1 MADAALSVRG
11 VSIHFGGVNA
21 LEAVDADFPRGEIV
35 GIIGPNGAGKTTLLN
50 VICGMNQPDEGEVVL
65 DGRNVTR
72 MKPNQIAALGLLA
85 ALLTRRTGETGVR
98 AIIRYCCQWVTEQ
111 PALAAFLLSR
121 EIKLSESAKR
131 ELKELDRAFGQAL
144 YDWFVPHVQK
154 GELLELP
161 RSLYIPI
168 ICGPTLEYSRLWLSG
183 RNRRSPDD
191 VSALLAEAAWQSI
204 RGDLTP

>member
-1 MADAALSVRG
+1 MSRQNRTSELKNRVMQVALTHFSKAGIERTNVGDILKDAQCSVG
-11 VSIHFGGVNA
+11 SLYHHFGNKEGIAEA
-21 LEAVDADFPRGEIV
+21 LFIE
-35 GIIGPNGAGKTTLLN
+35 GIRQFNG
-50 VICGMNQPDEGEVVL
+50 
-65 DGRNVTR
+65 
-72 MKPNQIAALGLLA
+72 GLLA
-85 ALLTRRTGETGVR
+85 ALLSRRTGETGVR

-144 YDWFVPHVQK
+144 YDWFLPHVQK

-161 RSLYIPI
+161 RSLYISI

>member
-1 MADAALSVRG
+1 MSRQNRTSELKNWVMQVAPTTSSKAGIERTNVGDILKDAQCSVG
-11 VSIHFGGVNA
+11 SLYHHFGNKEGIAEA
-21 LEAVDADFPRGEIV
+21 LFIE
-35 GIIGPNGAGKTTLLN
+35 GIRQFNG
-50 VICGMNQPDEGEVVL
+50 
-65 DGRNVTR
+65 
-72 MKPNQIAALGLLA
+72 GLLA
-85 ALLTRRTGETGVR
+85 ALLSRRTGETGVR

-111 PALAAFLLSR
+111 PALAAFLPSR

-204 RGDLTP
+204 RGDLAP

>member
-1 MADAALSVRG
+1 MSRQNRTSELKNRVMQVALTHFAKAGIERTNVGDILKDAQCSVG
-11 VSIHFGGVNA
+11 SLYHHFGNKEGIAEA
-21 LEAVDADFPRGEIV
+21 LFIE
-35 GIIGPNGAGKTTLLN
+35 GIRQFNS
-50 VICGMNQPDEGEVVL
+50 
-65 DGRNVTR
+65 
-72 MKPNQIAALGLLA
+72 GLLA
-85 ALLTRRTGETGVR
+85 ALLSRRTGETGVR

>member
-1 MADAALSVRG
+1 MSRQNRTSELKNRVMQVALTHFSKAGIERTNVGDILKDAQCSVG
-11 VSIHFGGVNA
+11 SLYHHFGNKEGIAEA
-21 LEAVDADFPRGEIV
+21 LFIE
-35 GIIGPNGAGKTTLLN
+35 GIRQFNG
-50 VICGMNQPDEGEVVL
+50 
-65 DGRNVTR
+65 
-72 MKPNQIAALGLLA
+72 GLLA

-98 AIIRYCCQWVTEQ
+98 AIIQYCCQWVTEQ

-144 YDWFVPHVQK
+144 YDWFVPHVQR

>member
-1 MADAALSVRG
+1 MSRQNRTSELKNRVMQVALTHFSKAGIERTNVGDILKDAQCSVG
-11 VSIHFGGVNA
+11 SLYHHFGNKEGIAEA
-21 LEAVDADFPRGEIV
+21 LFIE
-35 GIIGPNGAGKTTLLN
+35 GIRQFNS
-50 VICGMNQPDEGEVVL
+50 
-65 DGRNVTR
+65 
-72 MKPNQIAALGLLA
+72 GLLV
-85 ALLTRRTGETGVR
+85 ALLSRRTGETGVR
-98 AIIRYCCQWVTEQ
+98 AIIQYCCQWVTEQ

>member
-1 MADAALSVRG
+1 MSRQNRTSELKNRVMQVALTHFSKAGIERTNVGDILKDAQCSVG
-11 VSIHFGGVNA
+11 SLYHHFGNKEGIAEA
-21 LEAVDADFPRGEIV
+21 LFIE
-35 GIIGPNGAGKTTLLN
+35 GIRQFNS
-50 VICGMNQPDEGEVVL
+50 
-65 DGRNVTR
+65 
-72 MKPNQIAALGLLA
+72 GLLA
-85 ALLTRRTGETGVR
+85 ALLSRRTGETGVR
-98 AIIRYCCQWVTEQ
+98 AIIQYCCQWVTEQ

-183 RNRRSPDD
+183 RNGRSPDD

-204 RGDLTP
+204 RGDLIP

>member
-1 MADAALSVRG
+1 M
-11 VSIHFGGVNA
+11 
-21 LEAVDADFPRGEIV
+21 
-35 GIIGPNGAGKTTLLN
+35 
-50 VICGMNQPDEGEVVL
+50 
-65 DGRNVTR
+65 
-72 MKPNQIAALGLLA
+72 
-85 ALLTRRTGETGVR
+85 R
-98 AIIRYCCQWVTEQ
+98 AIIQYCCQWVTEQ

>member
-1 MADAALSVRG
+1 MQVALTHFSKAGIERTNVGDILKDAQCSVG
-11 VSIHFGGVNA
+11 SLYHHFGNKEGIAEA
-21 LEAVDADFPRGEIV
+21 LFIE
-35 GIIGPNGAGKTTLLN
+35 GIRQFNG
-50 VICGMNQPDEGEVVL
+50 
-65 DGRNVTR
+65 
-72 MKPNQIAALGLLA
+72 GLLT
-85 ALLTRRTGETGVR
+85 ALLPRRTGETGVR

-144 YDWFVPHVQK
+144 YDWFVPQVQK

>member
-1 MADAALSVRG
+1 MSRQNRTSELKNRVMQVALNHFSDAGIERTNVGDILKDAQCSVG
-11 VSIHFGGVNA
+11 SFYHHFGNKEGIAEALFINGVRQFN
-21 LEAVDADFPRGEIV
+21 E
-35 GIIGPNGAGKTTLLN
+35 
-50 VICGMNQPDEGEVVL
+50 
-65 DGRNVTR
+65 
-72 MKPNQIAALGLLA
+72 GLLA
-85 ALLTRRTGETGVR
+85 ALLPRRTGETEVR

-144 YDWFVPHVQK
+144 YDWFVPHVIK

-161 RSLYIPI
+161 RSLYIPL

-183 RNRRSPDD
+183 RNRRSPHD
-191 VSALLAEAAWQSI
+191 VSAVLAEAAWQSI
-204 RGDLTP
+204 RGDRAP

>member
-1 MADAALSVRG
+1 MSRQNRTSELKNRVMQVALTHFSKADIERTNVGDILKDAKCSVG
-11 VSIHFGGVNA
+11 SLYHHFGNKEGIAEA
-21 LEAVDADFPRGEIV
+21 LFIE
-35 GIIGPNGAGKTTLLN
+35 GIRQFNG
-50 VICGMNQPDEGEVVL
+50 
-65 DGRNVTR
+65 
-72 MKPNQIAALGLLA
+72 GLLA
-85 ALLTRRTGETGVR
+85 ALLSRRTGETGVR

>member
-1 MADAALSVRG
+1 MSRQNRTSELKNRVMQVALTHFSKAGIERTNVGDILKDAQCSVG
-11 VSIHFGGVNA
+11 SLYHHFGNKEGIAEA
-21 LEAVDADFPRGEIV
+21 LFIE
-35 GIIGPNGAGKTTLLN
+35 GIRQFNG
-50 VICGMNQPDEGEVVL
+50 
-65 DGRNVTR
+65 
-72 MKPNQIAALGLLA
+72 GLLA
-85 ALLTRRTGETGVR
+85 ALLSRRTGETGVR

-144 YDWFVPHVQK
+144 YDWFVPHVQR

>member
-1 MADAALSVRG
+1 MSRQNRTSELKNRVMQVALTHFSKAGIERTNVGDILKDAQCSVG
-11 VSIHFGGVNA
+11 SLYHHFGNKEGIAEA
-21 LEAVDADFPRGEIV
+21 LFIE
-35 GIIGPNGAGKTTLLN
+35 GIRQFNG
-50 VICGMNQPDEGEVVL
+50 
-65 DGRNVTR
+65 
-72 MKPNQIAALGLLA
+72 GLLA
-85 ALLTRRTGETGVR
+85 ALLSRRTGETGVR

-204 RGDLTP
+204 RGDLTA

>member
-1 MADAALSVRG
+1 MSRQNRTSELKNRVMQVALTHFAKAGIERTNVGDILKDAQCSVG
-11 VSIHFGGVNA
+11 SLYHHFGNKEGIAEA
-21 LEAVDADFPRGEIV
+21 LFIE
-35 GIIGPNGAGKTTLLN
+35 GIRQFNG
-50 VICGMNQPDEGEVVL
+50 
-65 DGRNVTR
+65 
-72 MKPNQIAALGLLA
+72 GLLA
-85 ALLTRRTGETGVR
+85 ALLSRRTGETGVR

>member
-1 MADAALSVRG
+1 MSRQNRTSELKNRVMQVALTHFSKAGIERTNVGDILKDAQCSVG
-11 VSIHFGGVNA
+11 SLYHHFGNKEGIAEA
-21 LEAVDADFPRGEIV
+21 LFIE
-35 GIIGPNGAGKTTLLN
+35 GIRQFNG
-50 VICGMNQPDEGEVVL
+50 
-65 DGRNVTR
+65 
-72 MKPNQIAALGLLA
+72 GLLA

-144 YDWFVPHVQK
+144 YDWFVPHVQR

>member
-1 MADAALSVRG
+1 MSRQNRTSELKNRVMQVALTHFSKAGIERTNVGDILKDAQCSVG
-11 VSIHFGGVNA
+11 SLYHHFGNKEGIAEA
-21 LEAVDADFPRGEIV
+21 LFIE
-35 GIIGPNGAGKTTLLN
+35 GIRQFNG
-50 VICGMNQPDEGEVVL
+50 
-65 DGRNVTR
+65 
-72 MKPNQIAALGLLA
+72 GLLA
-85 ALLTRRTGETGVR
+85 ALLSRRTGETGVR

-191 VSALLAEAAWQSI
+191 VSALLAEAAWQSS

>member
-1 MADAALSVRG
+1 MSRQNRTSELKNRVMQVALTHFSKAGIERTNVGDILKDAQCSVG
-11 VSIHFGGVNA
+11 SLYHHFGNKEGIAEA
-21 LEAVDADFPRGEIV
+21 LFIE
-35 GIIGPNGAGKTTLLN
+35 GIRQFNG
-50 VICGMNQPDEGEVVL
+50 
-65 DGRNVTR
+65 
-72 MKPNQIAALGLLA
+72 GLLA

>member
-1 MADAALSVRG
+1 MSRQNRTSELKNRVMQVALTHFSKAGIERTNVGDILKDAQCSVG
-11 VSIHFGGVNA
+11 SLYHHFGNKEGIAEA
-21 LEAVDADFPRGEIV
+21 LFIE
-35 GIIGPNGAGKTTLLN
+35 GIRQFNS
-50 VICGMNQPDEGEVVL
+50 
-65 DGRNVTR
+65 
-72 MKPNQIAALGLLA
+72 GLLA
-85 ALLTRRTGETGVR
+85 ALLSRRTGETGVR
-98 AIIRYCCQWVTEQ
+98 AIIQYCCQWVTEQ

>member
-1 MADAALSVRG
+1 MSRQNRTSELKNRVMQVALTHFSKAGIERTNVGDILKDAQCSVG
-11 VSIHFGGVNA
+11 SLYHHFGNKEGIAEA
-21 LEAVDADFPRGEIV
+21 LFIE
-35 GIIGPNGAGKTTLLN
+35 GIRQFNG
-50 VICGMNQPDEGEVVL
+50 
-65 DGRNVTR
+65 
-72 MKPNQIAALGLLA
+72 GLLA
-85 ALLTRRTGETGVR
+85 ALLSRRTGETGVR

-144 YDWFVPHVQK
+144 YDWFVPHVQR

-168 ICGPTLEYSRLWLSG
+168 VCGPALEYSRLWLSG

>member
-1 MADAALSVRG
+1 MSRQNRTSELKNRVMQVALTHFSKAGIERTNVGDILKDAQCSVG
-11 VSIHFGGVNA
+11 SLYHHFGNKEGIAEA
-21 LEAVDADFPRGEIV
+21 LFIE
-35 GIIGPNGAGKTTLLN
+35 GIRQFNG
-50 VICGMNQPDEGEVVL
+50 
-65 DGRNVTR
+65 
-72 MKPNQIAALGLLA
+72 GLLA
-85 ALLTRRTGETGVR
+85 ALLSRRTGETGVR
-98 AIIRYCCQWVTEQ
+98 AIIQYCCQWVTEQ

>member
-1 MADAALSVRG
+1 MSRQNRTSELKNRVMQVALTHFSKAGIERTNVGDILKDAQCSVG
-11 VSIHFGGVNA
+11 SLYHHFGNKEGIAEA
-21 LEAVDADFPRGEIV
+21 LFIE
-35 GIIGPNGAGKTTLLN
+35 GIRQFNS
-50 VICGMNQPDEGEVVL
+50 
-65 DGRNVTR
+65 
-72 MKPNQIAALGLLA
+72 GLLA
-85 ALLTRRTGETGVR
+85 ALQSRRTGETGVR

>member
-1 MADAALSVRG
+1 MSRQNRTSELKNRVMQVALTHFSKAGIERTNVGDILKDAQCSVG
-11 VSIHFGGVNA
+11 SLYHHFGNKEGIAEA
-21 LEAVDADFPRGEIV
+21 LFIE
-35 GIIGPNGAGKTTLLN
+35 GIRQFNG
-50 VICGMNQPDEGEVVL
+50 
-65 DGRNVTR
+65 
-72 MKPNQIAALGLLA
+72 GLLA
-85 ALLTRRTGETGVR
+85 ALLSRRTGETGVR

>member
-1 MADAALSVRG
+1 MSRQNRTSELKNRVMQVALTHFSKAGIERTNVGDILKDAQCSVG
-11 VSIHFGGVNA
+11 SLYHHFGNKEGIAEA
-21 LEAVDADFPRGEIV
+21 LFIE
-35 GIIGPNGAGKTTLLN
+35 GIRQFNG
-50 VICGMNQPDEGEVVL
+50 
-65 DGRNVTR
+65 
-72 MKPNQIAALGLLA
+72 GLLA

-121 EIKLSESAKR
+121 EIKLSEYAKR

>member
-1 MADAALSVRG
+1 MSRQNRTSELKNRVMQVALTHFSKAGIERTNVGDILKDAQCSVG
-11 VSIHFGGVNA
+11 SLYHHFGNKEGIAEA
-21 LEAVDADFPRGEIV
+21 LFIE
-35 GIIGPNGAGKTTLLN
+35 GIRQFNS
-50 VICGMNQPDEGEVVL
+50 
-65 DGRNVTR
+65 
-72 MKPNQIAALGLLA
+72 GLLA
-85 ALLTRRTGETGVR
+85 ALLSRRTGETGVR